1 MNSSSDNRETGNQ
14 SYRTAVVARQILWLM
29 PLPHCRWR
37 DTVWPNLQKG
47 MKNIALSGKTNKIT
61 KNHHLMGNW
70 LLCPYVWFEVA
81 TVSCWSYRK
90 RILDFCTY
98 TNTIVVG
105 YWTGQICTNPVLDT
119 WRTRFRKDHV
129 RETTRVCS
137 TCDHRWLQ
145 RSTVQRSTD
154 NWSTEALN
162 IEFPSMSN
170 HQYVYHWLM
179 FPC

>member
-1 MNSSSDNRETGNQ
+1 MAIFRRQNLHNQNIEHYLILRVPQGDKSVMNSSSDNRETGNQ

-47 MKNIALSGKTNKIT
+47 MKNIALSGKTNKIS
-61 KNHHLMGNW
+61 KNHHLMENW

-98 TNTIVVG
+98 TNTIVS
-105 YWTGQICTNPVLDT
+105 CCE
-119 WRTRFRKDHV
+119 HV
-129 RETTRVCS
+129 SCKLPF
-137 TCDHRWLQ
+137 D
-145 RSTVQRSTD
+145 
-154 NWSTEALN
+154 
-162 IEFPSMSN
+162 
-170 HQYVYHWLM
+170 
-179 FPC
+179 

>member
-1 MNSSSDNRETGNQ
+1 MAIFRGQNMHDQNIEHYLILRVPQGDKSVMNSSSDNRETGNP

-47 MKNIALSGKTNKIT
+47 MKNIALSGKTNKIS
-61 KNHHLMGNW
+61 KNHHLIGNW

-98 TNTIVVG
+98 TNTIVFL
-105 YWTGQICTNPVLDT
+105 TGNSYSQAPSESMD
-119 WRTRFRKDHV
+119 
-129 RETTRVCS
+129 CS
-137 TCDHRWLQ
+137 
-145 RSTVQRSTD
+145 
-154 NWSTEALN
+154 
-162 IEFPSMSN
+162 
-170 HQYVYHWLM
+170 
-179 FPC
+179 